1 MTPATMT
8 ARFPGRCACGGRFP
22 VGTSISYDRGARKVV
37 GCPACNGKSADGA
50 PSIPSTDLGQPE
62 TPRADRAALGAG
74 TGAARDGSKIHAA
87 VKPASEGSTVNRDRY
102 AHIGEGVA
110 GDHKVDRDLIRDASP
125 SAARMELAITEPAI
139 TTECP
144 ALTPLPVEPALTP
157 PPVEPAPRVA
167 PAGLSPGAA
176 RFGEARWQAALAC
189 AEAATAAEPRSDDG
203 SRYVEVHRQG
213 FEDLLGPLGF
223 DLDAAK
229 GQVIYRA
236 TDMLRHGRV
245 ALTVWTTIPPGGSM
259 ARAVGDDSIKV
270 SIVYADG
277 RDGRDRPLL
286 RKQPY
291 AARTRGWR
299 LAVLDRIE
307 KALGVVGPN
316 LCQKCSAPTVERKTK
331 DGTKFHGCSRYPDC
345 KGD

>member
-1 MTPATMT
+1 VIVSTVHRAKGLEFNTCYVSASSSTFPHQRSLSDPERLEEEERLFYVAATRAKDTLHLTYSETDIYGRPAGPS
-8 ARFPGRCACGGRFP
+8 RFLDY
-22 VGTSISYDRGARKVV
+22 VEQ
-37 GCPACNGKSADGA
+37 DG
-50 PSIPSTDLGQPE
+50 
-62 TPRADRAALGAG
+62 
-74 TGAARDGSKIHAA
+74 GSK
-87 VKPASEGSTVNRDRY
+87 GDG
-102 AHIGEGVA
+102 GE
-110 GDHKVDRDLIRDASP
+110 KLP
-125 SAARMELAITEPAI
+125 PEPAI

-157 PPVEPAPRVA
+157 LPVEPAPRVT

-189 AEAATAAEPRSDDG
+189 AEATTAAEPRSDDG